1 MKKLLISL
9 LAASLLASCTQ
20 IKTTSAGAVGVQRK
34 QYALSFISSKQIE
47 GMAAKSYVSTL
58 NEAEKKSQLNPD
70 PRQTERVRAI
80 ANRLI
85 AQTVVFRPDALNWK
99 WEVNVQQSKDINAYC
114 MPGGKIMV
122 YTGLIDSLNVSD
134 DELAAVM
141 GHEMS
146 HALREHGREQQ
157 SEQIMTKVGLVGL
170 ALALAS
176 NKNTQNG
183 AGTVMQGAALG
194 SAVFISLPHSRI
206 DEQEADEI
214 GLELAARAGYNPEAA
229 ITLWEKMSK
238 SGGKKPPE
246 YLSTHPTDAKRIA
259 DMRRLLPVVT
269 PLYEATKT
277 KPS

>member
-1 MKKLLISL
+1 
-9 LAASLLASCTQ
+9 
-20 IKTTSAGAVGVQRK
+20 
-34 QYALSFISSKQIE
+34 
-47 GMAAKSYVSTL
+47 
-58 NEAEKKSQLNPD
+58 KKSQLNPD
-70 PRQTERVRAI
+70 PQQTERVRGI
-80 ANRLI
+80 AKRLI
-85 AQTVVFRPDALNWK
+85 AQTVIFRPDAINWK

-122 YTGLIDSLNVSD
+122 YTGLIDTLNVSD

-170 ALALAS
+170 AFALAS

-194 SAVFISLPHSRI
+194 TAVFVSLPHSRI

>member
-1 MKKLLISL
+1 MKNILITL

-20 IKTTSAGAVGVQRK
+20 IKTTNAGAVGVQRK
-34 QYALSFISSKQIE
+34 QYALSFISSKQLE
-47 GMAAKSYVSTL
+47 GIAAKSYVSTL
-58 NEAEKKSQLNPD
+58 QEAEKKSQLNPD
-70 PRQTERVRAI
+70 PQQTERVRAI
-80 ANRLI
+80 AQRLI
-85 AQTVVFRPDALNWK
+85 AQTPVFRPDALNWK
-99 WEVNVQQSKDINAYC
+99 WEVNVQQSKEINAYC

-122 YTGLIDSLNVSD
+122 YTGLIDQLKVSD

-157 SEQIMTKVGLVGL
+157 SEQLMTQVGLLGL
-170 ALALAS
+170 AAALAT
-176 NKNTQNG
+176 NKNTQNNAG
-183 AGTVMQGAALG
+183 ALMEGATLG
-194 SAVFISLPHSRI
+194 SAVFFTLPHSRV

-229 ITLWEKMSK
+229 ISLWEKMAK

-269 PLYEATKT
+269 PLYEAAKKT
-277 KPS
+277 

>member
-70 PRQTERVRAI
+70 PRQTERVRGI